1 MFRISTRCAS
11 EGARSMSIE
20 LDMRDSTP
28 CIYVR
33 AISAWDPP
41 HEAEAVTETKRGE
54 IVQRGLRLLARCEG
68 LRRRRDGSRDLA
80 QREEVAA
87 PHGSSLAPVRWGR
100 WAARNGCAWNGE
112 TLQGIGAFQPL
123 GTCG

>member
-1 MFRISTRCAS
+1 MSDYSIDVPHFYSLRYSDS
-11 EGARSMSIE
+11 ARSMSLE

-54 IVQRGLRLLARCEG
+54 IVQRVY
-68 LRRRRDGSRDLA
+68 DFSRDVKGYDAVEIDRATWLN
-80 QREEVAA
+80 RKRWVA
-87 PHGSSLAPVRWGR
+87 PR
-100 WAARNGCAWNGE
+100 
-112 TLQGIGAFQPL
+112 
-123 GTCG
+123 